1 MQTVTAKITP
11 KLIDELDVLIKEG
24 WYANRSEAIRAA
36 IRELIDKR
44 KYMKLRTA
52 IEEDIEWGLHG
63 E

>member
-52 IEEDIEWGLHG
+52 IEDDIKWGLHG